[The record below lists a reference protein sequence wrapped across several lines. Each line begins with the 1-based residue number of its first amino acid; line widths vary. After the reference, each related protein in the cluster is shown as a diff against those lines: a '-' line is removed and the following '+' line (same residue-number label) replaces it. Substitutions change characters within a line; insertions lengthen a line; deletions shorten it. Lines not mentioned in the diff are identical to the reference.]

1 MTEWIWKWSLNK
13 KVKAYSVFSGSIFPL
28 GSNSILIYQR
38 AETVFCFVL
47 FRFWHSRRHDG
58 YLSLNKNTE
67 GHIVSPLSMG
77 PHSSSAIVLTLTDCK
92 LWDNLLWIPLRT
104 LLYIFLAACLS
115 FLLLSGF
122 LSSFPLSNTHTYYGF
137 SLPLSSLKKP
147 FPPAYNILQLS
158 LIFLKHLLNS
168 FGLVSLKQGGKPS
181 ILIYQLMTQSWL
193 MWE

>member
-1 MTEWIWKWSLNK
+1 MSALCQWAHT
-13 KVKAYSVFSGSIFPL
+13 
-28 GSNSILIYQR
+28 Q
-38 AETVFCFVL
+38 
-47 FRFWHSRRHDG
+47 
-58 YLSLNKNTE
+58 
-67 GHIVSPLSMG
+67 
-77 PHSSSAIVLTLTDCK
+77 SSAIVLTLTDCK

-122 LSSFPLSNTHTYYGF
+122 LSSFPLSNTHTYCGF
-137 SLPLSSLKKP
+137 CLPLSSLKKP